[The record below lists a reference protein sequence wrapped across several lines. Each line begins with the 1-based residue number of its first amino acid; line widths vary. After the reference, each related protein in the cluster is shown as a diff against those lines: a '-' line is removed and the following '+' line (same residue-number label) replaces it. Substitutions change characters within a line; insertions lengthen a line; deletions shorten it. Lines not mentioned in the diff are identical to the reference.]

1 MDINDIIRDLGI
13 TPTELARK
21 IGVSDSYVF
30 DLKSGRRKLTIQ
42 VASKLEAYTQRDGIV
57 ASVVKAKTAA

>member
-42 VASKLEAYTQRDGIV
+42 VASKLEAYTKRKGIV
-57 ASVVKAKTAA
+57 AAVVKAKTAA